1 VIHPALYRAGAP
13 GHGQAVGDGV
23 EVVLQSLGERRDAR
37 RAGVAGGGD
46 PLRDVL
52 AGEVGDHG
60 GEGADLAGCRVRFG
74 AAVQDGLEL
83 GAFVP
88 GQVVRAAAE
97 PVRDV
102 PDGWRGLAERCLFR
116 AGAVGVA
123 AVVAEGL
130 DLMEQA
136 GEAAVSAVGVP
147 AREGSRSSASASC
160 SPPSDN
166 RGRAGTFTL
175 HRHRGAVSV

>member
-1 VIHPALYRAGAP
+1 MPRA
-13 GHGQAVGDGV
+13 
-23 EVVLQSLGERRDAR
+23 
-37 RAGVAGGGD
+37 
-46 PLRDVL
+46 
-52 AGEVGDHG
+52 
-60 GEGADLAGCRVRFG
+60 VR

-83 GAFVP
+83 GAFVL

-102 PDGWRGLAERCLFR
+102 PDGWPGLAERCLFR

-123 AVVAEGL
+123 AVVAGGL

-147 AREGSRSSASASC
+147 AREGSRSSATASC
-160 SPPSDN
+160 SLPSDN
-166 RGRAGTFTL
+166 RGRAGDFHATPSPS
-175 HRHRGAVSV
+175 AVSV